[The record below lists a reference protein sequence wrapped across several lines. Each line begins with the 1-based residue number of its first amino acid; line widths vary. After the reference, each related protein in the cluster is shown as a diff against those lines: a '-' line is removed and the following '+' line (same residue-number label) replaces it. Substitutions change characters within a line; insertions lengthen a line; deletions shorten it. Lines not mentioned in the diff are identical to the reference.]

1 MGGHSVEEIKRET
14 RVYRNVFLALAA
26 FTAITVA
33 ISYMHV
39 SFALAL
45 TLALLVATIKGSLVA
60 CYFMHLLSERKL
72 IYAVLLLTA
81 GFFLVLLFLPLGSV
95 LGSIG
100 G

>member
-1 MGGHSVEEIKRET
+1 MGGNSVEEIKRET
-14 RVYRNVFLALAA
+14 RVYRNVFFALAA

-45 TLALLVATIKGSLVA
+45 SLALLVATIKGSLVA

-95 LGSIG
+95 MGSIG
-100 G
+100 S

>member
-1 MGGHSVEEIKRET
+1 MGGHSVEEIKQET
-14 RVYRNVFLALAA
+14 RIYRNVFLALGA

-33 ISYMHV
+33 ISYLKV

-45 TLALLVATIKGSLVA
+45 TLALVVATIKGTLVA

-72 IYAVLLLTA
+72 IYAVLLITA
-81 GFFLVLLFLPLGSV
+81 GFFIVLLFLPLGAV
-95 LGSIG
+95 LGGTG

>member
-1 MGGHSVEEIKRET
+1 MGGHSAEEIKRET
-14 RVYRNVFLALAA
+14 RVYLNVFFALAA

-33 ISYMHV
+33 ISYLNV
-39 SFALAL
+39 PFALAL
-45 TLALLVATIKGSLVA
+45 TMALAVATIKGTLVA

-72 IYAVLLLTA
+72 IYAVLLITV

-95 LGSIG
+95 LGSTG

>member
-14 RVYRNVFLALAA
+14 RVYLNVFVALAA
-26 FTAITVA
+26 FTAITVG

-39 SFALAL
+39 SFSMHL
-45 TLALLVATIKGSLVA
+45 TLALLVAVIKGTLVA

-72 IYAVLLLTA
+72 IYTVLLITA
-81 GFFLVLLFLPLGSV
+81 GFFVVLLFLPLGSV
-95 LGSIG
+95 LGGTG